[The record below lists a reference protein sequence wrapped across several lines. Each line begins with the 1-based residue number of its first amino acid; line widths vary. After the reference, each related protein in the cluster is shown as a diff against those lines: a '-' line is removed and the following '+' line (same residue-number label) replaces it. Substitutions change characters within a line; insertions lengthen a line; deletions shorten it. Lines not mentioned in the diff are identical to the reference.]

1 MLFSVL
7 TRRSRSPDP
16 VQLPSLR
23 EPGAWD
29 STGLQA
35 PQAARKEGASRL
47 HPMQTAAAMRW
58 LRQGLGRGSPQHL
71 KAWAQ
76 QWAALARALEP
87 AGHSL
92 QPVPQAPGSPT
103 GPRPGEL
110 EGPREKAGLHLLSYS
125 QSEDHHST
133 DHWLNAQTKGH
144 SLTAGCLWE
153 GPLQR

>member
-58 LRQGLGRGSPQHL
+58 LRQGLGRGSPQPPQGL
-71 KAWAQ
+71 GPAVGSLGKGSGTCRTQ
-76 QWAALARALEP
+76 PAAC
-87 AGHSL
+87 S
-92 QPVPQAPGSPT
+92 PGSWLTHWAEARRT
-103 GPRPGEL
+103 GGPQGEGWAPPL
-110 EGPREKAGLHLLSYS
+110 ILLPSKMPHNIEQNFITIACEK
-125 QSEDHHST
+125 
-133 DHWLNAQTKGH
+133 
-144 SLTAGCLWE
+144 
-153 GPLQR
+153 